1 MPRRRRGGC
10 GVQVCISDRENLMDP
25 AIAAR
30 VAHVAP
36 RGIAIHYP
44 TDHFEVYHPPFV
56 ERIVADQIAF
66 LVRHLDPGR

>member
-1 MPRRRRGGC
+1 MRCPLL
-10 GVQVCISDRENLMDP
+10 VCISDRENLMDP

-66 LVRHLDPGR
+66 LLRHLDPGR